1 MTTVHPQ
8 SKPKSKPITVQ
19 AYLYAAVTVVMWAS
33 AFPGIRAGL
42 VSYSPYSLALLRYL
56 VASAV
61 LLIYALVTQM
71 PLPALRD
78 VPGIAAV
85 GFLGF
90 SAYNVALNAG
100 QQGVTAGVASF
111 IVASAPIYMAI
122 MATVLYRERLTGF
135 GWLGILVSFG
145 GVALISG
152 ASGTGWQVN
161 GWALL
166 VLIAAVVQAMYH
178 VFQKSLLR
186 NYTAI
191 QFVTYAIWAGTAF
204 LLIYTPGLLRDLQ
217 TAIPSATWAVVYMGV
232 FPGAVGYVSWSLV
245 MGRVPA
251 SVAGSFLYLVPF
263 VAVLI
268 AWVWLGEIPNPLSFV
283 GGALIIA
290 GVTVVNR
297 LGHV

>member
-1 MTTVHPQ
+1 
-8 SKPKSKPITVQ
+8 
-19 AYLYAAVTVVMWAS
+19 MWAS

-61 LLIYALVTQM
+61 LLIYALVTRM

-178 VFQKSLLR
+178 VLQKPSTAQLHRHPIRNLCHLGRDRLLADLHAGPIARSSDGDSIGNLGRSL
-186 NYTAI
+186 Y
-191 QFVTYAIWAGTAF
+191 GC
-204 LLIYTPGLLRDLQ
+204 
-217 TAIPSATWAVVYMGV
+217 
-232 FPGAVGYVSWSLV
+232 VSGGGRLCELV
-245 MGRVPA
+245 A
-251 SVAGSFLYLVPF
+251 SHGAGSSISGRQLF
-263 VAVLI
+263 V
-268 AWVWLGEIPNPLSFV
+268 S
-283 GGALIIA
+283 GAIRRRA
-290 GVTVVNR
+290 DR
-297 LGHV
+297 LGLAR